1 MNPTELEPHQLMQR
15 LADFMEAHKIAYRI
29 VGSMASMV
37 YGEPR
42 FTNDVDIVVELR
54 TEHVPALCA
63 AFAPGILSRRACR
76 TRCHCPKIPVQ
87 HLTPGIRTEG

>member
-15 LADFMEAHKIAYRI
+15 LADFMEAHKIDYRI

-63 AFAPGILSRRACR
+63 AFAPRNTISPSMPYTMPLPEDSSSTSY
-76 TRCHCPKIPVQ
+76 TRHPD
-87 HLTPGIRTEG
+87 

>member
-15 LADFMEAHKIAYRI
+15 LADFMEAHEIAYYV

-54 TEHVPALCA
+54 TEHVSPPY
-63 AFAPGILSRRACR
+63 APHLLPRNTISPRMPYTMPLHGNSSLRSY
-76 TRCHCPKIPVQ
+76 TRHPD
-87 HLTPGIRTEG
+87 

>member
-15 LADFMEAHKIAYRI
+15 LADFMEAHEIAYRI

-54 TEHVPALCA
+54 TEHVPPCA
-63 AFAPGILSRRACR
+63 
-76 TRCHCPKIPVQ
+76 Q
-87 HLTPGIRTEG
+87 HLLPRNTISPRMPYTMPLHVNSSSTSYTRHPD